1 MTRTAT
7 DSGKSYSQ
15 GRDMSQGIQ
24 IGGAASITNP
34 EAFLTGNLKAGVV
47 TFTFGA
53 QCISPLET
61 GAFPVNG
68 KPVGIRYGSVFGAA
82 FVFLAIVPV
91 FVVTGAATCFGLAE
105 RTAKLLT

>member
-1 MTRTAT
+1 MTRTAA

-24 IGGAASITNP
+24 IGGAACITNP
-34 EAFLTGNLKAGVV
+34 ETILTGSLKAGVV

-53 QCISPLET
+53 QSISALET

-68 KPVGIRYGSVFGAA
+68 KPVGIRYGFVFGTA
-82 FVFLAIVPV
+82 FVFLSIVPV
-91 FVVTGAATCFGLAE
+91 IVVTGAAADFGLAE
-105 RTAKLLT
+105 RTAKLLA